1 MVAQEEL
8 QTQEIEA
15 KIREN
20 LMQKKTIILG
30 NNETPK
36 AHWRRSVFQDAR
48 VNIKSV
54 R

>member
-20 LMQKKTIILG
+20 LMQQKTMRPQKIIG
-30 NNETPK
+30 G
-36 AHWRRSVFQDAR
+36 R
-48 VNIKSV
+48 VSSKMQG
-54 R
+54 